1 MQLPG
6 TVNQSMP
13 EQLWPCPMMIFHF
26 LFLFPYVDNVFG
38 CLPGNALCF
47 QAIKAGKKK
56 SIHLSA
62 LPFIPKTSLIR
73 GQMSSNTH
81 GENTHLIHQQI
92 C

>member
-47 QAIKAGKKK
+47 QGIKAGKEN
-56 SIHLSA
+56 LFTSA
-62 LPFIPKTSLIR
+62 LSPSFPR
-73 GQMSSNTH
+73 PA
-81 GENTHLIHQQI
+81 
-92 C
+92 